1 MWLMDVSKQATGG
14 IFIHLWNIVLSIL
27 FAQTLADSS
36 DTSDQSDECAFYFL
50 MFLFDTIFG
59 VSFIW
64 ILLRLMK
71 AIAESFGIE
80 SIKVQGYY
88 GNPPS
93 INWYLQQQLSFVIA
107 IVGSKSIISTIMYVE
122 VLPLQHIGNRIFQ
135 FLQMNPRCELIVV
148 MIICPF
154 FFNIIQYWIIDNFL
168 SKNADATSVSE
179 TEVYELIH

>member
-1 MWLMDVSKQATGG
+1 
-14 IFIHLWNIVLSIL
+14 
-27 FAQTLADSS
+27 
-36 DTSDQSDECAFYFL
+36 
-50 MFLFDTIFG
+50 
-59 VSFIW
+59 
-64 ILLRLMK
+64 MK

-107 IVGSKSIISTIMYVE
+107 IIGSKSIISTIMYVE
-122 VLPLQHIGNRIFQ
+122 ALPLQHIGNRIFQ
-135 FLQMNPRCELIVV
+135 SLQMNPRCELIVV